1 MKHYEYTESD
11 DCYDMAVEWLRHG
24 NLDKAEHFLKR
35 AIELNPRFTYAYVVL
50 ARVYGRQKKYSDAV
64 HVLKRASRM
73 DPTFDRLYYLMAK
86 YACRGGDLK
95 NALRHIER
103 AIALSESPLY
113 RAMEDYIAELFRRS
127 AH

>member
-24 NLDKAEHFLKR
+24 NRDKAEILLKR
-35 AIELNPRFTYAYVVL
+35 AIELNPHFTYAYVLL
-50 ARVYGRQKKYSDAV
+50 ARVYGAQKKYSDAV

-73 DPTFDRLYYLMAK
+73 DPSFDRLYYLMAK
-86 YACRGGDLK
+86 YACRGGDLR
-95 NALRHIER
+95 NALRHIEK

-113 RAMEDYIAELFRRS
+113 RVMQDYLAELFQLS